1 MNDIT
6 LNERSGEVQVR
17 QEKGWK
23 ARAVLLNKDAQE
35 ALQAWLSVRTE
46 SNYAALFLSQKG
58 RALSERAISERVRDP
73 TERLKVEKVS
83 PHTLRH
89 SFVKNL
95 VDTGVGMEK
104 VVALLEHTNLNT
116 TRRYISSVKQ
126 IQAGTEKVVWGRVR
140 SGNGHGCSSVPHC
153 W

>member
-116 TRRYISSVKQ
+116 TRRYITLS
-126 IQAGTEKVVWGRVR
+126 QADSQAVTEKVVWGE
-140 SGNGHGCSSVPHC
+140 
-153 W
+153 